1 MNEKIKMFIICAVFA
16 LIISCKNYASSKD
29 LGNLEQH
36 VEGKVKGFLYTKKEE
51 LVGSLKT
58 LVAEVS
64 SKVKEEIMQAEE
76 QVAQGVFKD
85 PELKEIEK
93 KIEELKGKINKSDNK
108 TPLGTYSEYKEEVK
122 KIREELEKKLKDK
135 KEDKDKLEKELKEL
149 KESLKKKKDERKK
162 TLEYAKQEF
171 EEFKKQVDGVTGQ
184 TYGNQVQGQ
193 GKVGGQAW
201 TKAKNLGLNVSY
213 SSDNGTDSNDFS
225 KKVIDD
231 AIKKIEEELK
241 NNGEEVVEDKKE

>member
-1 MNEKIKMFIICAVFA
+1 MNKKMFVICVVFA
-16 LIISCKNYASSKD
+16 LISSCKNYESSK
-29 LGNLEQH
+29 NLKCL
-36 VEGKVKGFLYTKKEE
+36 VENAKQQVKGFLDTKKEE
-51 LVGSLKT
+51 LAEGLKSPR
-58 LVAEVS
+58 LEVY
-64 SKVKEEIMQAEE
+64 SKVEELMQADAPQGQLQE
-76 QVAQGVFKD
+76 QVAQGVSKD

-93 KIEELKGKINKSDNK
+93 KIEELKGKINKSDDK
-108 TPLGTYSEYKEEVK
+108 TPLETYSEYEEEVK

-149 KESLKKKKDERKK
+149 KESLKKKKEDRKK
-162 TLEYAKQEF
+162 ALEDAKQEF
-171 EEFKKQVDGVTGQ
+171 EEFKKQVNGATGQ

-201 TKAKNLGLNVSY
+201 AKAKNLGLNVSY
-213 SSDNGTDSNDFS
+213 SSDNGTDSNDFA

-241 NNGEEVVEDKKE
+241 KLKYEKK